1 MRVAE
6 LLGVEVSVE
15 DGVLL
20 DVRVAE
26 LLDVPDRVAELLE
39 VPVVL
44 GVAEG
49 LLVPEDEPVAE
60 RVEAGVCVALDV
72 AVCVEVELPV

>member
-20 DVRVAE
+20 GVRVAE
-26 LLDVPDRVAELLE
+26 QLDVPDRVAELLE
-39 VPVVL
+39 VPVAL
-44 GVAEG
+44 DVAEG
-49 LLVPEDEPVAE
+49 LLVPEDEPVTE
-60 RVEAGVCVALDV
+60 RVEVGVCAELPV